1 MPIDSLMRPGHISM
15 IAAAAAFALIA
26 QTSIA
31 HESDIARPAGPPHSI
46 GQHTAPYPLTVEIP
60 ISQQRAPAPEVTL
73 RLSSDTIRLGEPVW
87 VLVTARN
94 TSAVAMRWNPGDY
107 CGLRVPVS
115 AVVPAA
121 TQGSARPVA
130 CQYGA
135 PPLSCQTGASTT
147 VLASGASATW
157 RYLVEGDFHFTR
169 AGTYQVVLTSHPGIA
184 FSRDTTAAIPVTQTR
199 ALVVLPSNDA
209 LLLARQQQLAS
220 AIETAMLRADYTGS
234 TSAGRDSSYRAYLN
248 IRQLRHGVA
257 VHPAPGMELVFERWL
272 QLNDF
277 EDDAI
282 LGLKN
287 LNSAGAR
294 ATLMTL
300 ASTPSRPNRYT
311 QSGATNALAEMGA
324 PVPLQESRDREIFLL
339 MVKHLSSPH
348 ELLRQ
353 AAVRGVA
360 NLGGEQGVA
369 MLLQIARSETGTMSR
384 TAITRLG
391 STASRTAVKG
401 LIDLMA
407 PQAGRAPVGAEWPLF
422 LLTHHQ
428 LPSIGRL
435 RTPVETHQ
443 EWQRWWDTTGQDA
456 PVYAPYQCAPR

>member
-1 MPIDSLMRPGHISM
+1 L
-15 IAAAAAFALIA
+15 
-26 QTSIA
+26 
-31 HESDIARPAGPPHSI
+31 
-46 GQHTAPYPLTVEIP
+46 
-60 ISQQRAPAPEVTL
+60 
-73 RLSSDTIRLGEPVW
+73 
-87 VLVTARN
+87 
-94 TSAVAMRWNPGDY
+94 
-107 CGLRVPVS
+107 
-115 AVVPAA
+115 
-121 TQGSARPVA
+121 
-130 CQYGA
+130 
-135 PPLSCQTGASTT
+135 
-147 VLASGASATW
+147 
-157 RYLVEGDFHFTR
+157 
-169 AGTYQVVLTSHPGIA
+169 
-184 FSRDTTAAIPVTQTR
+184 
-199 ALVVLPSNDA
+199 
-209 LLLARQQQLAS
+209 
-220 AIETAMLRADYTGS
+220 
-234 TSAGRDSSYRAYLN
+234 YRAYLN
-248 IRQLRHGVA
+248 RRQLRHGIA
-257 VHPAPGMELVFERWL
+257 VHPAAGMEPVFERWL

-339 MVKHLSSPH
+339 MVRHLSSPH

-369 MLLQIARSETGTMSR
+369 MLLRIARSETGTMSR

-407 PQAGRAPVGAEWPLF
+407 PQAGRTPVEVEWPLF
-422 LLTHHQ
+422 LLAHYQ

-435 RTPVETHQ
+435 RTPAETHQ
-443 EWQRWWDTTGQDA
+443 EWQRWWDTTGKNA
-456 PVYAPYQCAPR
+456 PVYAPHQCAPR

>member
-1 MPIDSLMRPGHISM
+1 L
-15 IAAAAAFALIA
+15 
-26 QTSIA
+26 
-31 HESDIARPAGPPHSI
+31 
-46 GQHTAPYPLTVEIP
+46 
-60 ISQQRAPAPEVTL
+60 
-73 RLSSDTIRLGEPVW
+73 
-87 VLVTARN
+87 
-94 TSAVAMRWNPGDY
+94 
-107 CGLRVPVS
+107 
-115 AVVPAA
+115 
-121 TQGSARPVA
+121 
-130 CQYGA
+130 
-135 PPLSCQTGASTT
+135 
-147 VLASGASATW
+147 
-157 RYLVEGDFHFTR
+157 
-169 AGTYQVVLTSHPGIA
+169 
-184 FSRDTTAAIPVTQTR
+184 
-199 ALVVLPSNDA
+199 
-209 LLLARQQQLAS
+209 
-220 AIETAMLRADYTGS
+220 
-234 TSAGRDSSYRAYLN
+234 YRAHLN
-248 IRQLRHGVA
+248 RRQLRHGIA
-257 VHPAPGMELVFERWL
+257 EHPAPGMEPVFERWL

-282 LGLKN
+282 LGLKK

-294 ATLMTL
+294 ATLMAL

-324 PVPLQESRDREIFLL
+324 PVPLQDSRDREIFLL

-369 MLLQIARSETGTMSR
+369 MLLQIARSEAGTMSR

-407 PQAGRAPVGAEWPLF
+407 PQAGQAPVDAEWPLF

-435 RTPVETHQ
+435 RTPVEMHQ
-443 EWQRWWDTTGQDA
+443 EWRRWWDTTGKNA
-456 PVYAPYQCAPR
+456 PVYAPHQCAPR